1 MKQGILINVS
11 VTKTDCY
18 LTNINQPNKLL
29 TQLIKKTKVGATL
42 EIIRKRSQDIVR
54 TKQNRFALKYA
65 IRLENLFKI
74 DKF

>member
-1 MKQGILINVS
+1 M
-11 VTKTDCY
+11 Y
-18 LTNINQPNKLL
+18 LWQRLTVIWQTSTSQNKLL

>member
-1 MKQGILINVS
+1 M
-11 VTKTDCY
+11 Y
-18 LTNINQPNKLL
+18 LWQRLTVIWQTSTSQNKLL

-42 EIIRKRSQDIVR
+42 EIIRKRSQKIVR

-65 IRLENLFKI
+65 IQLENLFKI

>member
-18 LTNINQPNKLL
+18 LTNINQPEQTPNSTNQENKSGRY
-29 TQLIKKTKVGATL
+29 IGNNKKK
-42 EIIRKRSQDIVR
+42 SQKIVR

-65 IRLENLFKI
+65 IQLENLFKI

>member
-1 MKQGILINVS
+1 M
-11 VTKTDCY
+11 Y
-18 LTNINQPNKLL
+18 LWQRLTVIWQTSTSQNKLL

-42 EIIRKRSQDIVR
+42 EIIRKRSQEIVR

-65 IRLENLFKI
+65 IQLENLFKI